1 MTNAFLWWYSFLKI
15 NALRHNKNRKP
26 FPRPQCLFSSQAH
39 LAVSQTWAQACVP
52 RHRSMTYAC
61 AQGHVTHTHTHTDTF
76 PTSSNPILSGYLG
89 TTETNWDGSI
99 GGWSTGRHKKH
110 EGCFVSERLRKQHS
124 TRRPDLSEHNLN
136 VQNVQNVQ
144 NEDKCS
150 AFFQDQVATQEPW
163 WSQHWFGE
171 HLFLYRW
178 HYLLHFT

>member
-1 MTNAFLWWYSFLKI
+1 MHWGTTKTENPFQDLSVFSAVKPIWLS
-15 NALRHNKNRKP
+15 LRHGLRLV
-26 FPRPQCLFSSQAH
+26 FQDIEAWHMHVHRG
-39 LAVSQTWAQACVP
+39 TW
-52 RHRSMTYAC
+52 
-61 AQGHVTHTHTHTDTF
+61 HTHTHTDTF

-124 TRRPDLSEHNLN
+124 TRRLDLSEHNL
-136 VQNVQNVQ
+136 NVQNVQ

-150 AFFQDQVATQEPW
+150 AFFQDQVATQGPW

-171 HLFLYRW
+171 HLFIYRW
-178 HYLLHFT
+178 QYLLHFT